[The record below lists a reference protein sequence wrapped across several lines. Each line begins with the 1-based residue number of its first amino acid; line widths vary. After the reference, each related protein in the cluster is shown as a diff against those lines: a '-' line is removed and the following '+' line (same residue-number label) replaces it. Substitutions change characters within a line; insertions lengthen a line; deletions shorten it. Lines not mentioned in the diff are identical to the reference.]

1 MKLQRIR
8 FYNYSTES
16 FPIYSNFSSKYDIQ
30 VHFSMPS
37 TDYNDDDDLDYDFND
52 EEDPDDDYEN
62 IDYSY

>member
-1 MKLQRIR
+1 
-8 FYNYSTES
+8 
-16 FPIYSNFSSKYDIQ
+16 
-30 VHFSMPS
+30 MPS